1 MEKEELTYMI
11 KKWILSAIHW
21 LFGCIIT
28 LMAIFELLKMNFSIL
43 VLYPW
48 LELFIGVIILVL
60 GFVFAKNIIKLSDNS
75 FSSL

>member
-1 MEKEELTYMI
+1 MEKEELTHMI
-11 KKWILSAIHW
+11 KKWILSAVHW
-21 LFGCIIT
+21 MFGGIIT
-28 LMAIFELLKMNFSIL
+28 LMGIFELLKMNFSTL

-48 LELFIGVIILVL
+48 FELFIGVIIVVL